1 MANRNYAE
9 NLIGN
14 WETNQYE
21 PQRQVVRDVY
31 RTNWNKL
38 TSDLNTLKDQ
48 LNRNFERAKTN
59 YGDTLGQTT
68 NDSFSRMY
76 NVENN
81 LANRGLTGSGL
92 INRYNQSDIAK
103 KGDETNTAL
112 SKLLNTNEQGIS
124 GLISGV
130 SNYGG
135 KLNSLAGDLADDL
148 GGISDKERA
157 NAQQYAN
164 LVSSII
170 ESAEDRDL
178 AKYKASMSR
187 KQEETDEETNLILR
201 RLGIMKTLE
210 DDTLSDNEKLLS
222 LVNDY
227 DMKADDAVSAMNSV
241 RYTNTKNKLDDAKQR
256 LNKLTMNSLEYVNP
270 NNRLNNIP
278 GVSSVRKGASYVYD
292 LFRDAQQNRVN
303 SLNDELSNYTYKD
316 LAELINNYKYR

>member
-31 RTNWNKL
+31 GTNWNKL

-48 LNRNFERAKTN
+48 LNRNFERAKVT

-112 SKLLNTNEQGIS
+112 SQLLNTNEQGIS
-124 GLISGV
+124 SLISGV

-135 KLNSLAGDLADDL
+135 KLNSLAGNLADDL

-164 LVSSII
+164 LISSIT
-170 ESAEDRDL
+170 ESAEDRAL
-178 AKYKASMSR
+178 AKYKASMNR
-187 KQEETDEETNLILR
+187 KKEETDEETNLILR
-201 RLGIMKTLE
+201 RLGIMQTLG
-210 DDTLSDNEKLLS
+210 DDTLSDDEKLSS

-241 RYTNTKNKLDDAKQR
+241 RYTNTKDKLDTAKQR

-278 GVSSVRKGASYVYD
+278 GVSSIRKGASYVYD
-292 LFRDAQQNRVN
+292 LFRDAQQNKVN

>member
-31 RTNWNKL
+31 GTNWNKL

-48 LNRNFERAKTN
+48 LNRNFERAKIT

-187 KQEETDEETNLILR
+187 KQEETDEEANLILR

-210 DDTLSDNEKLLS
+210 DGTLSDDEKLLS

>member
-48 LNRNFERAKTN
+48 LNRNFERAKTT

-112 SKLLNTNEQGIS
+112 SKLLDTNEQGIS

-178 AKYKASMSR
+178 AKYKSSMSR

-201 RLGIMKTLE
+201 RLGIMKTLG

-241 RYTNTKNKLDDAKQR
+241 RYTNTKDKLDAAKQR

-278 GVSSVRKGASYVYD
+278 GVSSIRKGASYVYD

>member
-48 LNRNFERAKTN
+48 LNRNFERAKIT

-112 SKLLNTNEQGIS
+112 SKLLNTITLLN
-124 GLISGV
+124 LFLNSGV
-130 SNYGG
+130 NIF
-135 KLNSLAGDLADDL
+135 LT
-148 GGISDKERA
+148 
-157 NAQQYAN
+157 
-164 LVSSII
+164 SSVI
-170 ESAEDRDL
+170 
-178 AKYKASMSR
+178 
-187 KQEETDEETNLILR
+187 
-201 RLGIMKTLE
+201 
-210 DDTLSDNEKLLS
+210 LS
-222 LVNDY
+222 LVTCLDPKPIRLLFTVLAPAL
-227 DMKADDAVSAMNSV
+227 DVIIKMTFLKSV
-241 RYTNTKNKLDDAKQR
+241 FL
-256 LNKLTMNSLEYVNP
+256 P
-270 NNRLNNIP
+270 
-278 GVSSVRKGASYVYD
+278 
-292 LFRDAQQNRVN
+292 
-303 SLNDELSNYTYKD
+303 
-316 LAELINNYKYR
+316 

>member
-21 PQRQVVRDVY
+21 SQRQVVRDVY
-31 RTNWNKL
+31 GTNWNKL

-48 LNRNFERAKTN
+48 LNRNFERAKIT
-59 YGDTLGQTT
+59 YGGTLGQTT

-92 INRYNQSDIAK
+92 INRYNQSDIAT

-112 SKLLNTNEQGIS
+112 SQLLNTNEQGIS
-124 GLISGV
+124 SLISGV

-164 LVSSII
+164 LISSIT
-170 ESAEDRDL
+170 ESVEDRAL
-178 AKYKASMSR
+178 AKYKASMDR
-187 KQEETDEETNLILR
+187 KKEEADEETNLILR
-201 RLGIMKTLE
+201 RLGIMQTLG
-210 DDTLSDNEKLLS
+210 DDTLSDDEKLSS

-241 RYTNTKNKLDDAKQR
+241 RYTNTKDKLDTAKQR
-256 LNKLTMNSLEYVNP
+256 LNQLTMNSLEYVNP
-270 NNRLNNIP
+270 SNPLNNIP
-278 GVSSVRKGASYVYD
+278 GVGNIRKGASYIYD
-292 LFRDAQQNRVN
+292 LFREAQQDKVN
-303 SLNDELSNYTYKD
+303 SLNNELSNYTYKD